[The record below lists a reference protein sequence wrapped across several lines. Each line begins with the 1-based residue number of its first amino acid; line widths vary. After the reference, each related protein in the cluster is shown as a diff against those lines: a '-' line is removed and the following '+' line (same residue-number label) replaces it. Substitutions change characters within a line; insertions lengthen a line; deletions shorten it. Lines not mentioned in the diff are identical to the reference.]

1 MGRLPAGS
9 TGNLWGAIMGLKWIA
24 TLKVEFE
31 MWDGTPDSLALA
43 QMVLAREAGLLKHN
57 IEHGR
62 EFATTGVKPK
72 SAKVQ
77 IVSQGPAHD

>member
-1 MGRLPAGS
+1 MARSPAGS
-9 TGNLWGAIMGLKWIA
+9 TKNLWGAIMDLKWIA

-31 MWDGTPDSLALA
+31 TLDGRPDSLALA
-43 QMVLAREAGLLKHN
+43 QTVLAREAGLLKHN

-62 EFATTGVKPK
+62 ELAATGVKAK

-77 IVSQGPAHD
+77 ILSQGPAHD

>member
-9 TGNLWGAIMGLKWIA
+9 TGNLWGAFMGLKWIA

-31 MWDGTPDSLALA
+31 MLDGRPDGVALA
-43 QMVLAREAGLLKHN
+43 QTVLAREAGLLKHN

-62 EFATTGVKPK
+62 ELATTGVKPK
-72 SAKVQ
+72 SAKVR
-77 IVSQGPAHD
+77 ILSQGPAHD